1 VTRGLVPDLGVRTPI
16 GRTLPALYHEDEFV
30 QRWCEGLDEVLAPT
44 PSTLDNL
51 WAYLDPRLAPEDFV
65 EWLAGWMGV
74 ELDQTWPLERRRE
87 LVARA
92 AEVYHGRGTAASLAA
107 LVELYVGVR
116 PTIVEGGAAAWS
128 ITPGSDLPGRPDGE
142 IVVQLEAPQ
151 GGVDAARLDRLVR
164 ANKPAHLA
172 HRIEVQA
179 AVAPKKAKAPA
190 PPPPP
195 PPAPPAAAP
204 PAAAPPAPP
213 AASPPAPPA
222 AAPPAPP
229 AAPPVPP
236 APPPAPPENH

>member
-1 VTRGLVPDLGVRTPI
+1 MTRGLVPDLGVRTPI

-92 AEVYHGRGTAASLAA
+92 AEVYRGRGTAASLAA

-116 PTIVEGGAAAWS
+116 PTVIEGGAAAWS
-128 ITPGSDLPGRPDGE
+128 ITPGSDLPGTADSE
-142 IVVQLEAPQ
+142 IVAQLEAPA

-195 PPAPPAAAP
+195 PPAAAP
-204 PAAAPPAPP
+204 PTVPPTSPPSSP
-213 AASPPAPPA
+213 AAG
-222 AAPPAPP
+222 
-229 AAPPVPP
+229 
-236 APPPAPPENH
+236 PPPAPRTPPPPPPASPPESAPPPENH